1 MTTNRLSIV
10 LHHLS
15 SHLWKGGMGLLLL
28 LLAACSSNDEDS
40 FAISD
45 PNSVDNAQAAY
56 SGIWTFGNGNGSYN
70 QMNTTNNPNNNQTIS
85 SVISAINN
93 DGTLS
98 LLFPMQLITPLAVPN
113 EKADEATQNAYLF
126 DYSFPYFDVGYT
138 SNSTYWHIDK
148 PRYVYHTRYGGAVHK
163 IAVYMSNCSA
173 VCSSDYSQLG
183 IALHVDS
190 LQNAD
195 KTVAR
200 FQPQLEMIYVSKQ
213 RIR

>member
-15 SHLWKGGMGLLLL
+15 SHLWKGGVGLLLL

-40 FAISD
+40 FAFSD
-45 PNSVDNAQAAY
+45 PNSADNAQAAY

-70 QMNTTNNPNNNQTIS
+70 QTNTTNNR
-85 SVISAINN
+85 
-93 DGTLS
+93 TLS